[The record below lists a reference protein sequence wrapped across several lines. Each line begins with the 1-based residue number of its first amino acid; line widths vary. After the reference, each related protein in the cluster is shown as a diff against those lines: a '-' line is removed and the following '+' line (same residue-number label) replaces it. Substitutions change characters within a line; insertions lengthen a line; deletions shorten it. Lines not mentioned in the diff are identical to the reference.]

1 MAALGVL
8 LALLLVWVLNASR
21 AGTGVEGCP
30 EGCAVTDQRRDGSL
44 RVMSLNVLHGFP
56 RFQHLS
62 ERLDRI
68 AAEIRAQDADVVC
81 LQEVPWTPHLGSGAR
96 YLAERTGLNHQYLRA
111 NGNRWAIFFEE
122 GEAILSRYPLR
133 DATFVELEPRAGFF
147 EHRVV
152 LGATAVTPWGDVRFF
167 VAHLTHGAPEINRAQ
182 AASLMAFVAAS
193 GGEPAIVAGDFNAT
207 EDTPQVQALTRQWVD
222 TYRAAHPNDHDHGN
236 DEGHTCC
243 ADDLSA
249 GPAETLE
256 KRIDYVFLV
265 PGVER
270 FAEVVSSQRV
280 LDQPFRAADGW
291 LWASDH
297 VGLLTVVQL
306 ER

>member
-1 MAALGVL
+1 VWRAARRGALRRVSPSEFIPSELVL
-8 LALLLVWVLNASR
+8 SEA
-21 AGTGVEGCP
+21 E
-30 EGCAVTDQRRDGSL
+30 

-68 AAEIRAQDADVVC
+68 AEEIRAQEADIVC
-81 LQEVPWTPHLGSGAR
+81 LQEVPWTPHLGNGAR
-96 YLAERTGLNHQYLRA
+96 YLAERTGLNYQYLRA
-111 NGNRWAIFFEE
+111 NGNRWAILFEE

-133 DATFVELEPRAGFF
+133 DATFIELEPRAGFF

-152 LGATAVTPWGDVRFF
+152 LEATAVTPWGNVRFF
-167 VAHLTHGAPEINRAQ
+167 VTHLTACPEQSRRNGAPEVNRAQ
-182 AASLMAFVAAS
+182 AASLMAFVAAPD
-193 GGEPAIVAGDFNAT
+193 GEPAIVAGDFNAT
-207 EDTPQVQALTRQWVD
+207 EDTVQVQALTRRWVD
-222 TYRAAHPNDHDHGN
+222 TYRAAHPNDN
-236 DEGHTCC
+236 DNDNNEGHTCC
-243 ADDLSA
+243 ADEPSA

-265 PGVER
+265 PGMAR
-270 FAEVVSSQRV
+270 SAGVVSSQRV
-280 LDQPFRAADGW
+280 LDRPFRTPDGW

-297 VGLLTVVQL
+297 AGLLTVIQL